1 MPRVT
6 HAIAARFRS
15 VPASRLVWALLG
27 AAWFAGLATW
37 RLPFLHWHHFPV
49 TAAILHGLTYFP
61 AFLLVAAMFIYFESA
76 RGPAAPASKNI
87 GYIPRL
93 DHLRFF
99 AASLVVMYH
108 YYHTV
113 VPGGAPVQNPIY
125 CLFSEGSSGVDLFF
139 VLSGLIFGLIS
150 HGRKVR
156 YFDFLVSRIVRI
168 YPLYLF
174 AIAVVVATHFGM
186 FNALDS
192 ALLMFPI
199 FEVASFPGG
208 LPGFGQLWT
217 IGLEFQF
224 YLIFPFLAAFVLRS
238 GPRYLWGLLALAI
251 GLRWV
256 YFTQGGPVRDLSYW
270 SLLGRIDE
278 FIAGLLASQLF
289 ARRPRLFS
297 HPGHLVLSI
306 AAMLGGIYWLTVW
319 GGFFNGADSPWWI
332 VWSTVE
338 GAFWAYLALSY
349 LSCRIGVWSWLD
361 ESLARL
367 GQLSFSI
374 YVMHTYAVL
383 WTQKYLA
390 PIHLTSSREADAA
403 LGGLLVC
410 LPLAVLSAVPTYHLI
425 EKQFFIYRRK
435 YTEERGSGVQA
446 PTAAVVAGTH

>member
-1 MPRVT
+1 MPRVVPV
-6 HAIAARFRS
+6 IAARFRQ
-15 VPASRLVWALLG
+15 VPPSRFAWALLG

-49 TAAILHGLTYFP
+49 TAAILQGLTYFP
-61 AFLLVAAMFIYFESA
+61 AFLLVAAVLIYFESA
-76 RGPAAPASKNI
+76 RVSAAPASKNI

-99 AASLVVMYH
+99 AASLVVIYH

-113 VPGGAPVQNPIY
+113 VPGGTPVRNPIFS
-125 CLFSEGSSGVDLFF
+125 LFSEGSSGVDLFF
-139 VLSGLIFGLIS
+139 VLSGMIFGLIS
-150 HGRKVR
+150 YGRKVR
-156 YFDFLVSRIVRI
+156 YFDFLVSRVVRI

-186 FNALDS
+186 FNPLDMALM
-192 ALLMFPI
+192 MFPI

-224 YLIFPFLAAFVLRS
+224 YLIFPFLAAFVLRN

-256 YFTQGGPVRDLSYW
+256 QFCQGGPVKDVAYW
-270 SLLGRIDE
+270 SMLGRIDE
-278 FIAGLLASQLF
+278 FIAGLLAAQVF
-289 ARRPRLFS
+289 ARRPKLFS
-297 HPGHLVLSI
+297 HPVHLVLSA
-306 AAMLGGIYWLTVW
+306 AAMFGGIYWLTVW
-319 GGFFNGADSPWWI
+319 GGYFNGAESAWWI

-338 GAFWAYLALSY
+338 GAFWAYLVVSY
-349 LSCRIGVWSWLD
+349 LSCSIRLLPWVD

-374 YVMHTYAVL
+374 YVMHLYAVV

-390 PIHLTSSREADAA
+390 PIHLTSSREADGA

-435 YTEERGSGVQA
+435 YTEERNPITSA